1 MATDT
6 VAEMTF
12 SARGTYLRSCA
23 LLLLTEGPRHG
34 YELLAELSER
44 GYGSA
49 DPGGLYRALRAMEE
63 EGLVTSSWEHGDFG
77 PARRVYAITDAG
89 IEALRESATAVR
101 DMRRRLNRFLR
112 HYRDLVPELASEEAT
127 TAEAS

>member
-1 MATDT
+1 MPTETAGD
-6 VAEMTF
+6 MTF

-23 LLLLTEGPRHG
+23 LLLLMEGPRHG

-77 PARRVYAITDAG
+77 PARRVYAITDSG
-89 IEALRESATAVR
+89 SQALQESAMAVR

-112 HYRDLVPELASEEAT
+112 HYRDLAPET
-127 TAEAS
+127 TATDSASVEAS

>member
-1 MATDT
+1 MPTDT
-6 VAEMTF
+6 LGDVTF
-12 SARGTYLRSCA
+12 TARGTYLRSCA
-23 LLLLTEGPRHG
+23 LLLLSEGPRHG

-49 DPGGLYRALRAMEE
+49 DPGGLYRALRSMED

-89 IEALRESATAVR
+89 HQALHESAMAVR

-112 HYRDLVPELASEEAT
+112 HYQDLASELEAAEPAS
-127 TAEAS
+127 AEAS